1 MQIKEI
7 FMIRCI
13 SCLSVVLLHIISM
26 VLMLQ
31 AEALADISH
40 TVDSFRT
47 LLMFSTP
54 AFIFISEFLLARS
67 YPDGVPDGFLKKRGK
82 VIFVPFLF
90 IAAIDALLMTS
101 AMGGEVTFLA
111 FVQKYL
117 ANVFLGNFIGYFIL
131 VIFQFYMLHMM
142 FHEYLKKA
150 SPKWVLSISFV
161 VTAAYLGYFSAA
173 SLAPA
178 SEEGG
183 AFPFFWVPFA
193 GWLFYFCLA
202 YYCGKEY
209 KRFLALL
216 NQYRWV
222 VYGAAIA
229 SGALVVTVSYV
240 GEIGMISSKRPDI
253 MLYSTSMIFLCF
265 HLFSKMK
272 HVPKI
277 MMFISNYSFSIYL
290 LHAYFM
296 IIGYVLLLN
305 MPDIPAVPAVLL
317 LFAVCTAGPILTSWA
332 LNKFKYGYLFVGKI
346 YQPKQKKVTV
356 EVRDHAG

>member
-40 TVDSFRT
+40 TVDSLRT

-67 YPDGVPDGFLKKRGK
+67 YPDGVPEGFLKKRGK
-82 VIFVPFLF
+82 VIFIPFLF
-90 IAAIDALLMTS
+90 IAAIDALLMAS
-101 AMGGEVTFLA
+101 AMGGKLTFLA

-117 ANVFLGNFIGYFIL
+117 ENVFLGNFIGYFIL
-131 VIFQFYMLHMM
+131 VIFQFYILHML

-150 SPKWVLSISFV
+150 SPKWVLSVSFV
-161 VTAAYLGYFSAA
+161 VTAAYLGYFSAD
-173 SLAPA
+173 SPAPA
-178 SEEGG
+178 SEQGG
-183 AFPFFWVPFA
+183 SFPFFWVPFA

-222 VYGAAIA
+222 VYGAAVGSA
-229 SGALVVTVSYV
+229 ALVVAVSYF
-240 GEIGMISSKRPDI
+240 GEVGMISSKRPDI

-265 HLFSKMK
+265 HLFSNIKQ
-272 HVPKI
+272 VPKI
-277 MMFISNYSFSIYL
+277 IMFISNYSFSIYL

-305 MPDIPAVPAVLL
+305 MPDIPAVPAVFL

-346 YQPKQKKVTV
+346 YQPKRRKVKM

>member
-1 MQIKEI
+1 M
-7 FMIRCI
+7 
-13 SCLSVVLLHIISM
+13 
-26 VLMLQ
+26 
-31 AEALADISH
+31 
-40 TVDSFRT
+40 
-47 LLMFSTP
+47 
-54 AFIFISEFLLARS
+54 
-67 YPDGVPDGFLKKRGK
+67 
-82 VIFVPFLF
+82 
-90 IAAIDALLMTS
+90 
-101 AMGGEVTFLA
+101 
-111 FVQKYL
+111 
-117 ANVFLGNFIGYFIL
+117 
-131 VIFQFYMLHMM
+131 
-142 FHEYLKKA
+142 
-150 SPKWVLSISFV
+150 
-161 VTAAYLGYFSAA
+161 
-173 SLAPA
+173 
-178 SEEGG
+178 
-183 AFPFFWVPFA
+183 
-193 GWLFYFCLA
+193 
-202 YYCGKEY
+202 
-209 KRFLALL
+209 
-216 NQYRWV
+216 

-305 MPDIPAVPAVLL
+305 IPDIPAVPAVLL

>member
-7 FMIRCI
+7 FMIRCM

-31 AEALADISH
+31 AEALANISH

-54 AFIFISEFLLARS
+54 AFIFISEFLLAHS
-67 YPDGVPDGFLKKRGK
+67 YPGGVPDGFLKKRGK
-82 VIFVPFLF
+82 MIFVPFLF

-101 AMGGEVTFLA
+101 AMGEEVTFLA

-117 ANVFLGNFIGYFIL
+117 ANVLLGNFIGYFIL
-131 VIFQFYMLHMM
+131 VIFQFYILHMM

-161 VTAAYLGYFSAA
+161 VTAAYLSYFSAV
-173 SLAPA
+173 SPAPVT
-178 SEEGG
+178 EEGG

-216 NQYRWV
+216 NQYRLV
-222 VYGAAIA
+222 IYGVALA
-229 SGALVVTVSYV
+229 SAALVVTVSYV

-296 IIGYVLLLN
+296 IAGYVLLTN
-305 MPDIPAVPAVLL
+305 IPGIPAVPAVLL

-346 YQPKQKKVTV
+346 YQPKQKKATA
-356 EVRDHAG
+356 EVRNHAG

>member
-13 SCLSVVLLHIISM
+13 SCLCVVLLHIISM

-31 AEALADISH
+31 AEALANISH
-40 TVDSFRT
+40 TIDSFRT

-67 YPDGVPDGFLKKRGK
+67 YPDGIPDGFLKKRGK

-90 IAAIDALLMTS
+90 IASIDALLMTS

-117 ANVFLGNFIGYFIL
+117 ANVLLGNFIGYFIL
-131 VIFQFYMLHMM
+131 VIFQFYILHII

-161 VTAAYLGYFSAA
+161 VTAAYLSYFSAA
-173 SLAPA
+173 SPAPA

-183 AFPFFWVPFA
+183 AFPFFWVPFT

-222 VYGAAIA
+222 IYGAALA
-229 SGALVVTVSYV
+229 SAALVVTVSYG
-240 GEIGMISSKRPDI
+240 GETGMISSKRPDI
-253 MLYSTSMIFLCF
+253 MLYSTSVIFLCF
-265 HLFSKMK
+265 HLFSNMK

-277 MMFISNYSFSIYL
+277 VMFISNYSFSIYL

-296 IIGYVLLLN
+296 IIGYVLFTN
-305 MPDIPAVPAVLL
+305 MPGIPAVPAVLL

-332 LNKFKYGYLFVGKI
+332 LNKFKYGYLFVGKV

-356 EVRDHAG
+356 EVGDHAG

>member
-13 SCLSVVLLHIISM
+13 SCLCVVLLHIISM

-31 AEALADISH
+31 AEALANISH
-40 TVDSFRT
+40 TIDSFRT

-90 IAAIDALLMTS
+90 IASIDALLMTS

-117 ANVFLGNFIGYFIL
+117 ANVLLGNFIGYFIL
-131 VIFQFYMLHMM
+131 VIFQFYILHII
-142 FHEYLKKA
+142 FHEHLKKA

-161 VTAAYLGYFSAA
+161 VTAAYLSYFSAV
-173 SLAPA
+173 SPAPA

-183 AFPFFWVPFA
+183 AFPFFWVPFT

-216 NQYRWV
+216 NQYRRV
-222 VYGAAIA
+222 IYGAALA
-229 SGALVVTVSYV
+229 SAALVVTVSYG
-240 GEIGMISSKRPDI
+240 GETGMISSKRPDI

-265 HLFSKMK
+265 HLFSNMK

-277 MMFISNYSFSIYL
+277 VMFISNYSFSIYL

-296 IIGYVLLLN
+296 IIGYVLFTN
-305 MPDIPAVPAVLL
+305 MPGIPAVPAVLL

-332 LNKFKYGYLFVGKI
+332 LNKFKYGYLFVGKV
-346 YQPKQKKVTV
+346 YQPKQKKAIV
-356 EVRDHAG
+356 EVGDHAG

>member
-7 FMIRCI
+7 FVIRCI

-31 AEALADISH
+31 AEALANISH

-67 YPDGVPDGFLKKRGK
+67 YPDGVPNGFLKKRGK
-82 VIFVPFLF
+82 VIFIPFLF
-90 IAAIDALLMTS
+90 IAAIDAMLMTS
-101 AMGGEVTFLA
+101 AMGGEITFLA
-111 FVQKYL
+111 IVQKYL

-131 VIFQFYMLHMM
+131 VIFQFYILHMI

-150 SPKWVLSISFV
+150 SPKWVLSISFL
-161 VTAAYLGYFSAA
+161 VTAAYLSYFTAVSPV
-173 SLAPA
+173 PA
-178 SEEGG
+178 SEESG

-222 VYGAAIA
+222 VYGAALA
-229 SGALVVTVSYV
+229 SAVLVVIVSYV

-277 MMFISNYSFSIYL
+277 IMFISNYSFSIYL

-296 IIGYVLLLN
+296 IIGYVLLTN
-305 MPDIPAVPAVLL
+305 MPGIPAIPAVIL
-317 LFAVCTAGPILTSWA
+317 LFAVCTCGPILTSWA

-346 YQPKQKKVTV
+346 YQPKQKKATV